1 MNPWEDAECASDA
14 GSKESEESIAVNC
27 VRDRILRNI
36 LMKSQAIQS
45 ENRTLR
51 EKLALY
57 ADGFKHLQKNAK
69 MVNAVKSEKVR
80 SQCVSNLKLVVG
92 MGESTDLDD
101 FLRQL
106 KDEDVTLAGQTTVD
120 PKEDLNC
127 GGQSYSEPV
136 GYCLEAFEGG
146 KGRRRGRAGLLRII
160 HSLRAKL
167 ATTKDQLKEAL
178 SQISA
183 LKIESV
189 RCRQEEATSEQ
200 QFVAHSEEL
209 EATQLRVASLE
220 AEVIGLREVNERLK
234 ETGEQRRLR
243 LQEVAVHVHKMHL
256 LAQRV
261 NSFDV
266 DEQLAKLQK
275 NLAGAK
281 ALLRKTTAMA
291 VRRLPEETQGH
302 VRYPLRCEEKCRQTN
317 GGAIETRRSF
327 TQGVPNQGTAG
338 GRVKLASER
347 YEQYGSRCLMP
358 SCSMIQS

>member
-45 ENRTLR
+45 E
-51 EKLALY
+51 
-57 ADGFKHLQKNAK
+57 FKHLQKNAK

-146 KGRRRGRAGLLRII
+146 KGKRRDRIGLLCVI
-160 HSLRAKL
+160 HRLRAEQV
-167 ATTKDQLKEAL
+167 AMKE
-178 SQISA
+178 
-183 LKIESV
+183 
-189 RCRQEEATSEQ
+189 
-200 QFVAHSEEL
+200 
-209 EATQLRVASLE
+209 
-220 AEVIGLREVNERLK
+220 
-234 ETGEQRRLR
+234 
-243 LQEVAVHVHKMHL
+243 
-256 LAQRV
+256 
-261 NSFDV
+261 
-266 DEQLAKLQK
+266 KLQ
-275 NLAGAK
+275 
-281 ALLRKTTAMA
+281 A
-291 VRRLPEETQGH
+291 VTLDPWGEPQW
-302 VRYPLRCEEKCRQTN
+302 V
-317 GGAIETRRSF
+317 S
-327 TQGVPNQGTAG
+327 VD
-338 GRVKLASER
+338 
-347 YEQYGSRCLMP
+347 
-358 SCSMIQS
+358 